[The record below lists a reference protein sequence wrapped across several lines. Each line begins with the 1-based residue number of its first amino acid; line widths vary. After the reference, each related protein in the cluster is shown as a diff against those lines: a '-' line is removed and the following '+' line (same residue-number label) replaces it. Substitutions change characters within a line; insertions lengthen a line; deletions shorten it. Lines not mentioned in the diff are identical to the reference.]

1 MKRSF
6 FLYSNGT
13 LKRKD
18 NTITF
23 INEKDEKRDIPIEMV
38 DDFYVMSEMSFNTKF
53 INYIS
58 QFGIPIHFF
67 NYYTFYT
74 GSFYP
79 REINISGQLLVKQ
92 VEHYTN
98 EQKRVEI
105 AREFIEGASFNIY
118 RNLRYYNGRGKDL
131 KLYMDQIEELRK
143 HLKDV
148 NNVEELMGYEGN
160 IRKIY
165 YEAWNSI
172 VNQEIDFEKRVKN
185 PPDNMI
191 NSLISFVNT
200 LFYTKVLGEI
210 YKTQLNPT
218 VSYLHQPSTRRFSL
232 SLDISE
238 VFKPLIVDRLIFSLL
253 NKNQITEKSFVKD
266 FEYLRLKEDASKL
279 IVQEFEDRLK
289 QIITHKDLNRKI
301 SYQYLVR
308 LECYKLIKHLLGEK
322 NIKLFKCGG
331 DKMYV
336 VAVYDISL
344 DEKGNRNWRKI
355 FGICKRYLHH
365 IQNSVFEGEL
375 SEVDI
380 QRLKY
385 EVSKYIRD
393 DLDSFIIFKS
403 RNERWMEKEMLGL
416 QEDKTD
422 NFL

>member
-1 MKRSF
+1 VLILIYVLCKEERMKRSY

-23 INEKDEKRDIPIEMV
+23 INEKEEKKDIPIEMI
-38 DDFYVMSEMSFNTKF
+38 DAFYIMSEMNFNTKF

-79 REINISGQLLVKQ
+79 RETMVSGQLLVKQ
-92 VEHYTN
+92 VEHYLN
-98 EQKRVEI
+98 EEKRIEI

-118 RNLRYYNGRGKDL
+118 RNLRYYNGRGKDVSI
-131 KLYMDQIEELRK
+131 YMHQIEELRK
-143 HLKDV
+143 QLPSVTKVD
-148 NNVEELMGYEGN
+148 ELMGYEGN

-165 YEAWNSI
+165 YEAWNI
-172 VNQEIDFEKRVKN
+172 IINQDIQFEKRVKN

-210 YKTQLNPT
+210 YKTQLNST
-218 VSYLHQPSTRRFSL
+218 VSYLHQPSTKRFSL

-238 VFKPLIVDRLIFSLL
+238 IFKPLIVDRLIFSLL
-253 NKNQITEKSFVKD
+253 NKKQITEKSFIKD

-279 IVQEFEDRLK
+279 IVQELEERLK
-289 QIITHKDLNRKI
+289 QVIQHKDLNRKV
-301 SYQYLVR
+301 SYQYLIR

-322 NIKLFKCGG
+322 K
-331 DKMYV
+331 
-336 VAVYDISL
+336 
-344 DEKGNRNWRKI
+344 
-355 FGICKRYLHH
+355 YL
-365 IQNSVFEGEL
+365 
-375 SEVDI
+375 
-380 QRLKY
+380 
-385 EVSKYIRD
+385 
-393 DLDSFIIFKS
+393 SFQM
-403 RNERWMEKEMLGL
+403 WW
-416 QEDKTD
+416 
-422 NFL
+422 

>member
-1 MKRSF
+1 MKRSY

-23 INEKDEKRDIPIEMV
+23 INEKEEKKDIPIEMI
-38 DDFYVMSEMSFNTKF
+38 DDFYIMSEMNFNTKF

-79 REINISGQLLVKQ
+79 RETMVSGQLLVKQ
-92 VEHYTN
+92 VEHYLN
-98 EQKRVEI
+98 EEKRIEI

-118 RNLRYYNGRGKDL
+118 RNLRYYNGRGKDVST
-131 KLYMDQIEELRK
+131 YMHQIEELRK
-143 HLKDV
+143 QLP
-148 NNVEELMGYEGN
+148 NVTKVDELMGYEGN

-165 YEAWNSI
+165 YEAWNI
-172 VNQEIDFEKRVKN
+172 IINQNIQFEKRVKN

-210 YKTQLNPT
+210 YKTQLNST
-218 VSYLHQPSTRRFSL
+218 ISYLHQPSTKRFSL

-238 VFKPLIVDRLIFSLL
+238 IFKPLIVDRLIFSLL
-253 NKNQITEKSFVKD
+253 NKKQITEKSFVKD

-279 IVQEFEDRLK
+279 IVQELEERLK
-289 QIITHKDLNRKI
+289 QVIQHKDLNRKV
-301 SYQYLVR
+301 SYQYLIR

-322 NIKLFKCGG
+322 K
-331 DKMYV
+331 
-336 VAVYDISL
+336 
-344 DEKGNRNWRKI
+344 
-355 FGICKRYLHH
+355 YL
-365 IQNSVFEGEL
+365 
-375 SEVDI
+375 
-380 QRLKY
+380 
-385 EVSKYIRD
+385 
-393 DLDSFIIFKS
+393 SFQM
-403 RNERWMEKEMLGL
+403 WW
-416 QEDKTD
+416 
-422 NFL
+422 

>member
-1 MKRSF
+1 MKRSY

-23 INEKDEKRDIPIEMV
+23 INEKEEKKDIPIEMI
-38 DDFYVMSEMSFNTKF
+38 DDFYIMSEMNFNTKF

-79 REINISGQLLVKQ
+79 RETMVSGQLLVKQ
-92 VEHYTN
+92 VEHYLN
-98 EQKRVEI
+98 EEKRIEI

-118 RNLRYYNGRGKDL
+118 RNLRYYNGRGKDVST
-131 KLYMDQIEELRK
+131 YMHQIEELRK
-143 HLKDV
+143 QLP
-148 NNVEELMGYEGN
+148 NVTKVDELMGYEGN

-165 YEAWNSI
+165 YEAWNI
-172 VNQEIDFEKRVKN
+172 IINQDIQFEKRVKN

-210 YKTQLNPT
+210 YKTQLNST
-218 VSYLHQPSTRRFSL
+218 ISYLHQPSTKRFSL

-238 VFKPLIVDRLIFSLL
+238 IFKPLIVDCLIFSLL
-253 NKNQITEKSFVKD
+253 NKKQITEKSFIKD

-279 IVQEFEDRLK
+279 IVQELEERLK
-289 QIITHKDLNRKI
+289 QVIQHKDLNRKV
-301 SYQYLVR
+301 SYQYLIR

-322 NIKLFKCGG
+322 K
-331 DKMYV
+331 
-336 VAVYDISL
+336 
-344 DEKGNRNWRKI
+344 
-355 FGICKRYLHH
+355 YL
-365 IQNSVFEGEL
+365 
-375 SEVDI
+375 
-380 QRLKY
+380 
-385 EVSKYIRD
+385 
-393 DLDSFIIFKS
+393 SFQM
-403 RNERWMEKEMLGL
+403 WW
-416 QEDKTD
+416 
-422 NFL
+422 

>member
-1 MKRSF
+1 MKRSY

-23 INEKDEKRDIPIEMV
+23 VNEKEEKKDIPIEMIG
-38 DDFYVMSEMSFNTKF
+38 DFYIMSEMNFNTKF

-79 REINISGQLLVKQ
+79 RETMASGQLLVKQ
-92 VEHYTN
+92 VEHYLN
-98 EQKRVEI
+98 EEKRIEI

-118 RNLRYYNGRGKDL
+118 RNLRYYNGRGKDVST
-131 KLYMDQIEELRK
+131 YMHQIEELRK
-143 HLKDV
+143 QLP
-148 NNVEELMGYEGN
+148 NVTKVDELMGYEGN

-165 YEAWNSI
+165 YEAWNI
-172 VNQEIDFEKRVKN
+172 IINQDIQFEKRVKN

-210 YKTQLNPT
+210 YKTQLNST
-218 VSYLHQPSTRRFSL
+218 VSYLHQPSTKRFSL

-238 VFKPLIVDRLIFSLL
+238 IFKPLIVDRLIFSLL
-253 NKNQITEKSFVKD
+253 NKKQITEKSFIKD

-279 IVQEFEDRLK
+279 IVQELEERLK
-289 QIITHKDLNRKI
+289 QVIQHKDLNRKV
-301 SYQYLVR
+301 SYQYLIR

-322 NIKLFKCGG
+322 K
-331 DKMYV
+331 
-336 VAVYDISL
+336 
-344 DEKGNRNWRKI
+344 
-355 FGICKRYLHH
+355 YL
-365 IQNSVFEGEL
+365 
-375 SEVDI
+375 
-380 QRLKY
+380 
-385 EVSKYIRD
+385 
-393 DLDSFIIFKS
+393 SFQM
-403 RNERWMEKEMLGL
+403 WW
-416 QEDKTD
+416 
-422 NFL
+422 

>member
-38 DDFYVMSEMSFNTKF
+38 DDFYVMSEMNFNTKF

-79 REINISGQLLVKQ
+79 REMNISGQLLVKQ

-131 KLYMDQIEELRK
+131 KFYMDQIEELRK
-143 HLKDV
+143 HLKEV

-165 YEAWNSI
+165 YEAWNII

-238 VFKPLIVDRLIFSLL
+238 VFKPIIVYKTIFDLVNNKRLQVAKHF
-253 NKNQITEKSFVKD
+253 EKSLNYCILNEEGRQIFIEA
-266 FEYLRLKEDASKL
+266 FENRIESTFLHTK
-279 IVQEFEDRLK
+279 
-289 QIITHKDLNRKI
+289 LNRKI
-301 SYQYLVR
+301 SYRTAIKLD
-308 LECYKLIKHLLGEK
+308 CYKLIK
-322 NIKLFKCGG
+322 NIL
-331 DKMYV
+331 
-336 VAVYDISL
+336 
-344 DEKGNRNWRKI
+344 
-355 FGICKRYLHH
+355 
-365 IQNSVFEGEL
+365 
-375 SEVDI
+375 
-380 QRLKY
+380 
-385 EVSKYIRD
+385 
-393 DLDSFIIFKS
+393 
-403 RNERWMEKEMLGL
+403 
-416 QEDKTD
+416 EDKEFIPFSLK
-422 NFL
+422 NSY

>member
-1 MKRSF
+1 MKRSY

-23 INEKDEKRDIPIEMV
+23 VDEKEEKKDIPIEMIG
-38 DDFYVMSEMSFNTKF
+38 DFYIMSEMNFNTKF

-79 REINISGQLLVKQ
+79 RETMVSGQLLVKQ
-92 VEHYTN
+92 VEHYLN
-98 EQKRVEI
+98 EEKRIEI

-118 RNLRYYNGRGKDL
+118 RNLRYYNGRGKDVST
-131 KLYMDQIEELRK
+131 YMHQIEELRK
-143 HLKDV
+143 QLP
-148 NNVEELMGYEGN
+148 NVTKVDELMGYEGN

-165 YEAWNSI
+165 YEAWNI
-172 VNQEIDFEKRVKN
+172 IINQDIQFEKRVKN

-210 YKTQLNPT
+210 YKTQLNST
-218 VSYLHQPSTRRFSL
+218 VSYLHQPSTKRFSL

-238 VFKPLIVDRLIFSLL
+238 IFKPLIVDRLIFSLL
-253 NKNQITEKSFVKD
+253 NKKQITEKSFIKD

-279 IVQEFEDRLK
+279 IVQELEERLK
-289 QIITHKDLNRKI
+289 QVIQHKDLNRKV
-301 SYQYLVR
+301 SYQYLIR

-322 NIKLFKCGG
+322 K
-331 DKMYV
+331 
-336 VAVYDISL
+336 
-344 DEKGNRNWRKI
+344 
-355 FGICKRYLHH
+355 YL
-365 IQNSVFEGEL
+365 
-375 SEVDI
+375 
-380 QRLKY
+380 
-385 EVSKYIRD
+385 
-393 DLDSFIIFKS
+393 SFQM
-403 RNERWMEKEMLGL
+403 WW
-416 QEDKTD
+416 
-422 NFL
+422 

>member
-1 MKRSF
+1 MKRSY
-6 FLYSNGT
+6 FLYTNGT

-23 INEKDEKRDIPIEMV
+23 INEQDEKRDIPIEMI
-38 DDFYVMSEMSFNTKF
+38 DDFYVMSEMNFNTKF
-53 INYIS
+53 ISYIS

-79 REINISGQLLVKQ
+79 REMNVSGQLLVKQ

-98 EQKRVEI
+98 PQKRIEI

-131 KLYMDQIEELRK
+131 KFYMEQIEELRRQ
-143 HLKDV
+143 LNEV
-148 NNVEELMGYEGN
+148 TNVEELMGYEGN

-165 YEAWNSI
+165 YEAWNII

-191 NSLISFVNT
+191 NSLISFINT
-200 LFYTKVLGEI
+200 LFYTRVLGEI

-266 FEYLRLKEDASKL
+266 FNYLRLKEDASKL
-279 IVQEFEDRLK
+279 IVQEFEERLK
-289 QIITHKDLNRKI
+289 QVITHKDLNRKI

-308 LECYKLIKHLLGEK
+308 LECYKLIKHLLGEEISSFS
-322 NIKLFKCGG
+322 NVVVIKCMLLQYMIYHWMKKVIVIGEKFLVFVK
-331 DKMYV
+331 
-336 VAVYDISL
+336 DI
-344 DEKGNRNWRKI
+344 
-355 FGICKRYLHH
+355 
-365 IQNSVFEGEL
+365 
-375 SEVDI
+375 
-380 QRLKY
+380 
-385 EVSKYIRD
+385 
-393 DLDSFIIFKS
+393 FIIFRS
-403 RNERWMEKEMLGL
+403 LFLKENCL
-416 QEDKTD
+416 K
-422 NFL
+422 

>member
-1 MKRSF
+1 MKRSY

-23 INEKDEKRDIPIEMV
+23 INENEEKKDIPIEMI
-38 DDFYVMSEMSFNTKF
+38 DDIYIMSEMNFNTKF

-79 REINISGQLLVKQ
+79 RETAVSGQLLVKQ
-92 VEHYTN
+92 VEHYLDKD
-98 EQKRVEI
+98 KRIEI

-118 RNLRYYNGRGKDL
+118 RNLRYYNGRGKEV
-131 KLYMDQIEELRK
+131 KRYMHQIEELRK
-143 HLKDV
+143 QLSNVTD
-148 NNVEELMGYEGN
+148 VEELMGYEGN

-165 YEAWNSI
+165 YEAWNVI
-172 VNQEIDFEKRVKN
+172 INQEIDFEKRVKN

-210 YKTQLNPT
+210 YKTQLNST
-218 VSYLHQPSTRRFSL
+218 VSYLHQPSTKRFSL

-238 VFKPLIVDRLIFSLL
+238 IFKPLIVDRLIFSLL
-253 NKNQITEKSFVKD
+253 NKNQVTEKSFIKD

-279 IVQEFEDRLK
+279 IVQELEERLK
-289 QIITHKDLNRKI
+289 QVIQHKDLNRKV
-301 SYQYLVR
+301 SYQYLIR

-322 NIKLFKCGG
+322 K
-331 DKMYV
+331 
-336 VAVYDISL
+336 
-344 DEKGNRNWRKI
+344 
-355 FGICKRYLHH
+355 YL
-365 IQNSVFEGEL
+365 
-375 SEVDI
+375 
-380 QRLKY
+380 
-385 EVSKYIRD
+385 
-393 DLDSFIIFKS
+393 SFQM
-403 RNERWMEKEMLGL
+403 WW
-416 QEDKTD
+416 
-422 NFL
+422 

>member
-1 MKRSF
+1 MKRSY
-6 FLYSNGT
+6 FLYTNGT

-23 INEKDEKRDIPIEMV
+23 INEQDEKRDIPIEMI
-38 DDFYVMSEMSFNTKF
+38 DDFYVMSEMNFNTKF

-79 REINISGQLLVKQ
+79 REMNVSGQLLVKQ

-98 EQKRVEI
+98 PQKRIEI

-131 KLYMDQIEELRK
+131 KFYMEQIEELRRQ
-143 HLKDV
+143 LNEV
-148 NNVEELMGYEGN
+148 TNVEELMGYEGN

-165 YEAWNSI
+165 YEAWNII

-191 NSLISFVNT
+191 NSLISFINT
-200 LFYTKVLGEI
+200 LFYTRVLGEI

-266 FEYLRLKEDASKL
+266 FNYLRLKEDASKL

-289 QIITHKDLNRKI
+289 QVITHKDLNRKI

-322 NIKLFKCGG
+322 
-331 DKMYV
+331 
-336 VAVYDISL
+336 
-344 DEKGNRNWRKI
+344 
-355 FGICKRYLHH
+355 
-365 IQNSVFEGEL
+365 
-375 SEVDI
+375 
-380 QRLKY
+380 KY
-385 EVSKYIRD
+385 QA
-393 DLDSFIIFKS
+393 FQM
-403 RNERWMEKEMLGL
+403 WW
-416 QEDKTD
+416 
-422 NFL
+422 

>member
-1 MKRSF
+1 MKRSY

-23 INEKDEKRDIPIEMV
+23 INEKEEKKDIPIEMIG
-38 DDFYVMSEMSFNTKF
+38 DFYIMSEMNFNTKF

-79 REINISGQLLVKQ
+79 RKTMVSGQLLVKQ
-92 VEHYTN
+92 VEHYLN
-98 EQKRVEI
+98 EEKRIEI

-118 RNLRYYNGRGKDL
+118 RNLRYYNGRGKNVST
-131 KLYMDQIEELRK
+131 YMHQIEELRK
-143 HLKDV
+143 QLPNITKVD
-148 NNVEELMGYEGN
+148 ELMGYEGN

-165 YEAWNSI
+165 YEAWNI
-172 VNQEIDFEKRVKN
+172 IINQEIQFEKRVKN

-210 YKTQLNPT
+210 YKTQLNST
-218 VSYLHQPSTRRFSL
+218 VSYLHQPSTKRFSL

-238 VFKPLIVDRLIFSLL
+238 IFKPLIVDRLIFSLL
-253 NKNQITEKSFVKD
+253 NKKQITEKSFIKD

-279 IVQEFEDRLK
+279 IVQELEERLK
-289 QIITHKDLNRKI
+289 QVIQHKDLNRKV
-301 SYQYLVR
+301 SYQYLIR

-322 NIKLFKCGG
+322 K
-331 DKMYV
+331 
-336 VAVYDISL
+336 
-344 DEKGNRNWRKI
+344 
-355 FGICKRYLHH
+355 YL
-365 IQNSVFEGEL
+365 
-375 SEVDI
+375 
-380 QRLKY
+380 
-385 EVSKYIRD
+385 
-393 DLDSFIIFKS
+393 SFQM
-403 RNERWMEKEMLGL
+403 WW
-416 QEDKTD
+416 
-422 NFL
+422 

>member
-1 MKRSF
+1 MKRSY

-23 INEKDEKRDIPIEMV
+23 INEKEEKKDIPIEMIG
-38 DDFYVMSEMSFNTKF
+38 DFYIMSEMNFNTKF

-79 REINISGQLLVKQ
+79 RETMVSGQLLVKQ
-92 VEHYTN
+92 VEHYLN
-98 EQKRVEI
+98 EEKRIEI

-118 RNLRYYNGRGKDL
+118 RNLRYYNGRGKNVST
-131 KLYMDQIEELRK
+131 YMHQIEELRK
-143 HLKDV
+143 QLSNITKVD
-148 NNVEELMGYEGN
+148 ELMGYEGN

-165 YEAWNSI
+165 YEAWNI
-172 VNQEIDFEKRVKN
+172 IINQEIQFEKRVKN

-210 YKTQLNPT
+210 YKTQLNST
-218 VSYLHQPSTRRFSL
+218 VSYLHQPSTKRFSL

-238 VFKPLIVDRLIFSLL
+238 IFKPLIVDRLIFSLL
-253 NKNQITEKSFVKD
+253 NKKQITEKSFIKD

-279 IVQEFEDRLK
+279 IVQELEERLK
-289 QIITHKDLNRKI
+289 QVIQHKDLNRKV
-301 SYQYLVR
+301 SYQYLIR

-322 NIKLFKCGG
+322 K
-331 DKMYV
+331 
-336 VAVYDISL
+336 
-344 DEKGNRNWRKI
+344 
-355 FGICKRYLHH
+355 YL
-365 IQNSVFEGEL
+365 
-375 SEVDI
+375 
-380 QRLKY
+380 
-385 EVSKYIRD
+385 
-393 DLDSFIIFKS
+393 SFQM
-403 RNERWMEKEMLGL
+403 WW
-416 QEDKTD
+416 
-422 NFL
+422 

>member
-1 MKRSF
+1 MKRSY

-23 INEKDEKRDIPIEMV
+23 ANEKEEKKDIPIEMIG
-38 DDFYVMSEMSFNTKF
+38 DFYIMSEMNFNTKF

-79 REINISGQLLVKQ
+79 RETMVSGQLLVKQ
-92 VEHYTN
+92 VEHYLN
-98 EQKRVEI
+98 EEKRIEI

-118 RNLRYYNGRGKDL
+118 RNLRYYNGRGKDVST
-131 KLYMDQIEELRK
+131 YMHQIEELRK
-143 HLKDV
+143 QLP
-148 NNVEELMGYEGN
+148 NVTKVDELMGYEGN

-165 YEAWNSI
+165 YEAWNI
-172 VNQEIDFEKRVKN
+172 IINQDIQFEKRVKN

-210 YKTQLNPT
+210 YKTQLNST
-218 VSYLHQPSTRRFSL
+218 VSYLHQPSTKRFSL

-238 VFKPLIVDRLIFSLL
+238 IFKPLIVDRLIFSLL
-253 NKNQITEKSFVKD
+253 NKKQITEKSFIKD

-279 IVQEFEDRLK
+279 IVQELEERLK
-289 QIITHKDLNRKI
+289 QVIQHKDLNRKV
-301 SYQYLVR
+301 SYQYLIR

-322 NIKLFKCGG
+322 K
-331 DKMYV
+331 
-336 VAVYDISL
+336 
-344 DEKGNRNWRKI
+344 
-355 FGICKRYLHH
+355 YL
-365 IQNSVFEGEL
+365 
-375 SEVDI
+375 
-380 QRLKY
+380 
-385 EVSKYIRD
+385 
-393 DLDSFIIFKS
+393 SFQM
-403 RNERWMEKEMLGL
+403 WW
-416 QEDKTD
+416 
-422 NFL
+422 

>member
-1 MKRSF
+1 MKRSY

-23 INEKDEKRDIPIEMV
+23 INEKEEKKDIPIEMI
-38 DDFYVMSEMSFNTKF
+38 DDFYIMSEMNFNTKF

-79 REINISGQLLVKQ
+79 RETMVSGQLLVKQ
-92 VEHYTN
+92 VEHYLN
-98 EQKRVEI
+98 EEKRIEI

-118 RNLRYYNGRGKDL
+118 RNLRYYNGRGKDVST
-131 KLYMDQIEELRK
+131 YMHQIEELRK
-143 HLKDV
+143 QLP
-148 NNVEELMGYEGN
+148 NVTKVDELMGYEGN

-165 YEAWNSI
+165 YEAWNI
-172 VNQEIDFEKRVKN
+172 IINQDIQFEKRVKN

-210 YKTQLNPT
+210 YKTQLNST
-218 VSYLHQPSTRRFSL
+218 ISYLHQPSTKRFSL

-238 VFKPLIVDRLIFSLL
+238 IFKPLIVDRLIFSLL
-253 NKNQITEKSFVKD
+253 NKKQITEKSFVKD

-279 IVQEFEDRLK
+279 IVQELEERLK
-289 QIITHKDLNRKI
+289 QVIQHKDLNRKV
-301 SYQYLVR
+301 SYQYLIR

-322 NIKLFKCGG
+322 K
-331 DKMYV
+331 
-336 VAVYDISL
+336 
-344 DEKGNRNWRKI
+344 
-355 FGICKRYLHH
+355 YL
-365 IQNSVFEGEL
+365 
-375 SEVDI
+375 
-380 QRLKY
+380 
-385 EVSKYIRD
+385 
-393 DLDSFIIFKS
+393 SFQM
-403 RNERWMEKEMLGL
+403 WW
-416 QEDKTD
+416 
-422 NFL
+422 

>member
-1 MKRSF
+1 MKRSY

-23 INEKDEKRDIPIEMV
+23 INEKEEKKDIPIEMI
-38 DDFYVMSEMSFNTKF
+38 DDFYIMSEMNFNTKF

-79 REINISGQLLVKQ
+79 RETMVSGQLLVKQ
-92 VEHYTN
+92 VEHYLN
-98 EQKRVEI
+98 EEKRIEI

-118 RNLRYYNGRGKDL
+118 RNLRYYNGRGKDVST
-131 KLYMDQIEELRK
+131 YMHQIEELRK
-143 HLKDV
+143 QLP
-148 NNVEELMGYEGN
+148 NVTKVDELMGYEGN

-165 YEAWNSI
+165 YEAWNI
-172 VNQEIDFEKRVKN
+172 IINQDIQFEKRVKN

-210 YKTQLNPT
+210 YKTQLNST
-218 VSYLHQPSTRRFSL
+218 ISYLHQPSTKRFSL

-238 VFKPLIVDRLIFSLL
+238 IFKPLIVDRLIFSLL
-253 NKNQITEKSFVKD
+253 NKKQITEKSFIKD

-279 IVQEFEDRLK
+279 IVQELEERLK
-289 QIITHKDLNRKI
+289 QVIQHKDLNRKV
-301 SYQYLVR
+301 SYQYLIR

-322 NIKLFKCGG
+322 K
-331 DKMYV
+331 
-336 VAVYDISL
+336 
-344 DEKGNRNWRKI
+344 
-355 FGICKRYLHH
+355 YL
-365 IQNSVFEGEL
+365 
-375 SEVDI
+375 
-380 QRLKY
+380 
-385 EVSKYIRD
+385 
-393 DLDSFIIFKS
+393 SFQM
-403 RNERWMEKEMLGL
+403 WW
-416 QEDKTD
+416 
-422 NFL
+422 

>member
-1 MKRSF
+1 MKRSY

-23 INEKDEKRDIPIEMV
+23 INENEEKKDIPIEMI
-38 DDFYVMSEMSFNTKF
+38 DDIYIMSEMNFNTKF

-79 REINISGQLLVKQ
+79 RETAVSGQLLVKQ
-92 VEHYTN
+92 VEHYLDKD
-98 EQKRVEI
+98 KRIEI

-118 RNLRYYNGRGKDL
+118 RNLRYYNGRGKEV
-131 KLYMDQIEELRK
+131 KTYMHQIEELRK
-143 HLKDV
+143 QLSKVTD
-148 NNVEELMGYEGN
+148 VEELMGYEGN

-165 YEAWNSI
+165 YEAWNVI
-172 VNQEIDFEKRVKN
+172 INQEIDFEKRVKN

-210 YKTQLNPT
+210 YKTQLNST
-218 VSYLHQPSTRRFSL
+218 VSYLHQPSTKRFSL

-238 VFKPLIVDRLIFSLL
+238 IFKPLVVDRLIFSLL
-253 NKNQITEKSFVKD
+253 NKNQITEKSFIKD

-279 IVQEFEDRLK
+279 IVQELEERLK
-289 QIITHKDLNRKI
+289 QVIQHKDLNRKV
-301 SYQYLVR
+301 SYQYLIR

-322 NIKLFKCGG
+322 SICHFKCGG
-331 DKMYV
+331 DILCMW
-336 VAVYDISL
+336 L
-344 DEKGNRNWRKI
+344 
-355 FGICKRYLHH
+355 
-365 IQNSVFEGEL
+365 
-375 SEVDI
+375 
-380 QRLKY
+380 
-385 EVSKYIRD
+385 
-393 DLDSFIIFKS
+393 
-403 RNERWMEKEMLGL
+403 
-416 QEDKTD
+416 
-422 NFL
+422 

>member
-1 MKRSF
+1 MKRSY

-23 INEKDEKRDIPIEMV
+23 INEKEEKKDIPIEMI
-38 DDFYVMSEMSFNTKF
+38 DDFYIMSEMNFNTKF

-79 REINISGQLLVKQ
+79 RETMVSGQLLVKQ
-92 VEHYTN
+92 VEHYLN
-98 EQKRVEI
+98 EERRIEI

-118 RNLRYYNGRGKDL
+118 RNLRYYNGRGKDVST
-131 KLYMDQIEELRK
+131 YMHQIEELRK
-143 HLKDV
+143 QLP
-148 NNVEELMGYEGN
+148 NVTKVDELMGYEGN

-165 YEAWNSI
+165 YEAWNI
-172 VNQEIDFEKRVKN
+172 IINQDIQFEKRVKN

-210 YKTQLNPT
+210 YKTQLNST
-218 VSYLHQPSTRRFSL
+218 ISYLHQPSTKRFSL

-238 VFKPLIVDRLIFSLL
+238 IFKPLIVDRLIFSLL
-253 NKNQITEKSFVKD
+253 NKKQITEKSFVKD

-279 IVQEFEDRLK
+279 IVQELEERLK
-289 QIITHKDLNRKI
+289 QVIQHKDLNRKV
-301 SYQYLVR
+301 SYQYLIR

-322 NIKLFKCGG
+322 K
-331 DKMYV
+331 
-336 VAVYDISL
+336 
-344 DEKGNRNWRKI
+344 
-355 FGICKRYLHH
+355 YL
-365 IQNSVFEGEL
+365 
-375 SEVDI
+375 
-380 QRLKY
+380 
-385 EVSKYIRD
+385 
-393 DLDSFIIFKS
+393 SFQM
-403 RNERWMEKEMLGL
+403 WW
-416 QEDKTD
+416 
-422 NFL
+422 

>member
-1 MKRSF
+1 MKRSY

-23 INEKDEKRDIPIEMV
+23 VNEKEEKKDIPIEMIG
-38 DDFYVMSEMSFNTKF
+38 DFYIMSEMNFNTKF

-79 REINISGQLLVKQ
+79 RETMVSGQLLVKQ
-92 VEHYTN
+92 VEHYLN
-98 EQKRVEI
+98 EEKRIEI

-118 RNLRYYNGRGKDL
+118 RNLRYYNGRGKDVST
-131 KLYMDQIEELRK
+131 YMHQIEELRK
-143 HLKDV
+143 QLP
-148 NNVEELMGYEGN
+148 NVTKVDELMGYEGN

-165 YEAWNSI
+165 YEAWNI
-172 VNQEIDFEKRVKN
+172 IINQDIQFEKREKN

-210 YKTQLNPT
+210 YKTQLNST
-218 VSYLHQPSTRRFSL
+218 VSYLHQPSTKRFSL

-238 VFKPLIVDRLIFSLL
+238 IFKPLIVDRLIFSLL
-253 NKNQITEKSFVKD
+253 NKKQITEKSFIKD

-279 IVQEFEDRLK
+279 IVQELEERLK
-289 QIITHKDLNRKI
+289 QVIQHKDLNRKV
-301 SYQYLVR
+301 SYQYLIR

-322 NIKLFKCGG
+322 K
-331 DKMYV
+331 
-336 VAVYDISL
+336 
-344 DEKGNRNWRKI
+344 
-355 FGICKRYLHH
+355 YL
-365 IQNSVFEGEL
+365 
-375 SEVDI
+375 
-380 QRLKY
+380 
-385 EVSKYIRD
+385 
-393 DLDSFIIFKS
+393 SFQM
-403 RNERWMEKEMLGL
+403 WW
-416 QEDKTD
+416 
-422 NFL
+422 

>member
-1 MKRSF
+1 MFCIGGLSMKRSF

-38 DDFYVMSEMSFNTKF
+38 DDFYVMSEMNFNTKF

-79 REINISGQLLVKQ
+79 REMNISGQLLVKQ

-131 KLYMDQIEELRK
+131 KFYMDQIEELRK
-143 HLKDV
+143 YLKEV
-148 NNVEELMGYEGN
+148 NNVDELMGYEGN

-165 YEAWNSI
+165 YEAWNII

-238 VFKPLIVDRLIFSLL
+238 LSIIFQFFSITPCGLL
-253 NKNQITEKSFVKD
+253 GVLSTS
-266 FEYLRLKEDASKL
+266 SKL
-279 IVQEFEDRLK
+279 PSVINFL
-289 QIITHKDLNRKI
+289 IIIADL
-301 SYQYLVR
+301 L
-308 LECYKLIKHLLGEK
+308 LITCLPK
-322 NIKLFKCGG
+322 NINLLLATSKRIESAFT
-331 DKMYV
+331 V
-336 VAVYDISL
+336 IIEL
-344 DEKGNRNWRKI
+344 DET
-355 FGICKRYLHH
+355 
-365 IQNSVFEGEL
+365 S
-375 SEVDI
+375 
-380 QRLKY
+380 
-385 EVSKYIRD
+385 
-393 DLDSFIIFKS
+393 
-403 RNERWMEKEMLGL
+403 
-416 QEDKTD
+416 
-422 NFL
+422 